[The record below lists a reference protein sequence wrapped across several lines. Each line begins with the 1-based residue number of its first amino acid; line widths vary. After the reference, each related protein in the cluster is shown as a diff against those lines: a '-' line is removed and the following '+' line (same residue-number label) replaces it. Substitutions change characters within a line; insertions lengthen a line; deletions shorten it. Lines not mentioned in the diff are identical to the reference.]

1 LVAISGGPDTL
12 DTWDAGHP
20 DAETL
25 AAYVDRTL
33 AVTARLAV
41 ERHASECADC
51 RDVLAD
57 TAALVESE
65 GGAVVEWPRSPFR
78 PWMAIGVA
86 SGLAA
91 AAAVFLLVNGGLR
104 GGSTRTAELDELVAA
119 YAGEPNRPAEGRLS
133 GGFPYAP
140 APSVVRGGGGT
151 DLSPDVRIA
160 VARIESAAASDR
172 SARSLWALG
181 VAHLASGTL
190 DLAVQALEE
199 AARLDATNA
208 ELHSDVSAAYLARGR
223 DRGDN
228 GDLERALAAADRALT
243 SQSDLP
249 EALFNRALA
258 LAALQRPEAA
268 AAWRAVE
275 AREAGSPWAKE
286 AAQRSTDG
294 RPLP

>member
-1 LVAISGGPDTL
+1 VTISGGPGSL

-33 AVTARLAV
+33 AAPARLAV

-57 TAALVESE
+57 TVALVESE
-65 GGAVVEWPRSPFR
+65 GGAVGDWPAGPFR
-78 PWMAIGVA
+78 PWIAIGVA

-91 AAAVFLLVNGGLR
+91 AAAVLLIVNGGLL
-104 GGSTRTAELDELVAA
+104 GGSGRTEELEELIAA

-140 APSVVRGGGGT
+140 APSVTRGGGNE
-151 DLSPDVRIA
+151 LSPDVRIA

-181 VAHLASGTL
+181 VAHLASRNL
-190 DLAVQALEE
+190 DPAVQVFGD
-199 AARLDATNA
+199 AAGLDPDNA
-208 ELHSDVSAAYLARGR
+208 ELHSDLSAAHLARGR

-228 GDLERALAAADRALT
+228 RDLERALGAADRALT
-243 SQSDLP
+243 LQPDLA

-258 LAALQRPEAA
+258 LDALQRPETA
-268 AAWRAVE
+268 AAWRAVQ
-275 AREAGSPWAKE
+275 AREAESPWAKE
-286 AAQRSTDG
+286 AAQRSTAG